1 MCLNWYLFKW
11 VDRVIKSILLLPNH
25 KYQNFIFVPPLT
37 KGKPY
42 LCSKIKSNTL
52 NTCFGEKKKE
62 RKMDLYL
69 FATNLFGKV
78 QLSQNQPV
86 DVDHLHLFST
96 QHKSSDKSQYEMCGK
111 MKCQIRK
118 KYLDSVLP

>member
-1 MCLNWYLFKW
+1 MS
-11 VDRVIKSILLLPNH
+11 RVIKLILLLPNH

-37 KGKPY
+37 KERPY

-52 NTCFGEKKKE
+52 NTCFGKQKK
-62 RKMDLYL
+62 RKIDSYL

-78 QLSQNQPV
+78 QLSQDQPV

-96 QHKSSDKSQYEMCGK
+96 LHKLSDMSQYEMCGK
-111 MKCQIRK
+111 MKCQIRR
-118 KYLDSVLP
+118 KYLDSVLS